1 MSSLEG
7 DSQPTLEQQAALGSR
22 TAFSSLVEPH
32 LGRLIAL
39 ATRMLGSRHQG
50 EEAVQDG
57 LASVW
62 LARNRLDPDQ
72 TIGPYLTT
80 AVLNK
85 CRDQLRKQ
93 KAKRFFGIGA
103 SEDALSIADDEPN
116 PEEVAVKREELRQI
130 QAEIE
135 RLPIR
140 LREAL
145 VLVTIDDRS
154 QAEAA
159 SLLGVSE
166 KAIETRV
173 YRARQRLREKLE
185 KF

>member
-1 MSSLEG
+1 VPSTEV
-7 DSQPTLEQQAALGSR
+7 DSQTTLEQQTALGSR
-22 TAFSSLVEPH
+22 TAFGKLVEPQ

-39 ATRMLGSRHQG
+39 ATRMMGSRHQG
-50 EEAVQDG
+50 EDAVQDG

-62 LARNRLDPDQ
+62 LARHRLDPDRP
-72 TIGPYLTT
+72 IGPYLTT

-85 CRDQLRKQ
+85 CRDRLRMQ
-93 KAKRFFGIGA
+93 KAKRFFGIGIG
-103 SEDALSIADDEPN
+103 EDTLSIADDKPD
-116 PEEVAVKREELRQI
+116 PEEVAVKREELRQL

-145 VLVTIDDRS
+145 VLVTIDGRS

-159 SLLGVSE
+159 SLLDVSE

-173 YRARQRLREKLE
+173 YRARQRLREKFE
-185 KF
+185 RS